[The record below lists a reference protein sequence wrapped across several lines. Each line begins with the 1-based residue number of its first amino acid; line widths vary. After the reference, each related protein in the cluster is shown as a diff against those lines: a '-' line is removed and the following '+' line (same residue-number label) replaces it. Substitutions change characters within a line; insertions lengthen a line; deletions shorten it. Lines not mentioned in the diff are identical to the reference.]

1 MNIEGKRILVVG
13 LGRTGLALARF
24 LKAKAARVTVTD
36 TATEKELKGNVQM
49 LIDMGIHME
58 LGQHQPESFTAAD
71 LILLSPGVPHTL
83 EPIRKGREK
92 GIPVLG
98 ELEFASRFI
107 DQPMAAVTG
116 TNGKT
121 TTTAL
126 LGEML
131 NRSGMDVFVGGN
143 IGNPLIGYVAEGQ
156 PAQVAVIEISSFQLD
171 TIDTFKPR
179 VAVLLNI
186 SEDHLDRYPD
196 FNAYVESK
204 GKIFQN
210 QTPEDIA
217 IINRKDSVSRR
228 IVKGIRSSIWY
239 VNAQPE
245 EDGAVIEEDRIVFHT
260 PVTGTLS
267 LNLSDVRLSGR
278 HNLENVAAAC
288 LAAFAMGGTIDGCRS
303 ALNAFIGLPHRQE
316 DVAIINGVR
325 YVNDS
330 KATNVDAVQKALE
343 TYENPVILILGGRDK
358 GGDFKRLIP
367 TIQNKTKQVILTGEA
382 VYNIAGAFGQ
392 EIRTESVSTIAAAV
406 SLARN
411 LAAPGDVVLLS
422 PGCTSF
428 DQYENYEER
437 GEDFRRIVNA
447 LHKETA

>member
-1 MNIEGKRILVVG
+1 MNIKGKRILVVG

-24 LKAKAARVTVTD
+24 LKTKAARVTVTD
-36 TATEKELKGNVQM
+36 TAAEKELKSNAQQ

-58 LGQHQPESFTAAD
+58 LGQHQTASFTAAD

-83 EPIRKGREK
+83 EPIQKGRDK

-107 DQPMAAVTG
+107 DQPLAAVTG

-131 NRSGMDVFVGGN
+131 IRSGIGAFVGGN
-143 IGNPLIGYVAEGQ
+143 IGNPLIGYVDKGQ
-156 PAQVAVIEISSFQLD
+156 PAQAAVIEISSFQLD

-210 QTPEDIA
+210 QAPEDIA
-217 IINRKDSVSRR
+217 IINRKDDLSRE
-228 IVKGIRSSIWY
+228 IVKEIQSSIWY

-245 EDGAVIEEDRIVFHT
+245 EHGAVIEKDRIVFHT

-267 LNLSDVRLSGR
+267 LNRSDVTLSGR

-288 LAAFAMGGTIDGCRS
+288 LAAFAMGGTLDGCRS
-303 ALNAFIGLPHRQE
+303 ALNAFTGLPHRQE
-316 DVAIINGVR
+316 EVAIINGVR

-330 KATNVDAVQKALE
+330 KATNVDSVQKALE
-343 TYENPVILILGGRDK
+343 TYEEPVILILGGKDK

-367 TIQNKTKQVILTGEA
+367 LIQQKTKQIILLGEA
-382 VYNIAGAFGQ
+382 VDAIAGAFGQ
-392 EIRTESVSTIAAAV
+392 EIKTESVSTIPAAV
-406 SLARN
+406 SRARDF
-411 LAAPGDVVLLS
+411 AAPGDVVLLS

-428 DQYENYEER
+428 DQYESYEER
-437 GEDFRRIVNA
+437 GEDFKRIVNA
-447 LHKETA
+447 MHKETA

>member
-1 MNIEGKRILVVG
+1 MNIEGKHILVVG
-13 LGRTGLALARF
+13 LGRTGLALARY
-24 LKAKAARVTVTD
+24 LKTKAARVTVTD
-36 TATEKELKGNVQM
+36 TATEKELKSNVQL

-58 LGQHQPESFTAAD
+58 LGQHQTASFTAAD

-83 EPIRKGREK
+83 DPIQKGREK

-131 NRSGMDVFVGGN
+131 NRSGIDVFVGGN
-143 IGNPLIGYVAEGQ
+143 IGNPLIGYVAKGQ
-156 PAQVAVIEISSFQLD
+156 PAQAAVIEISSFQLD

-204 GKIFQN
+204 GKIFKN
-210 QTPEDIA
+210 QAPEDIA
-217 IINRKDSVSRR
+217 IINRQDSVSRE
-228 IVKGIRSSIWY
+228 IAKGIRSSIWY
-239 VNAQPE
+239 VNAQSE
-245 EDGAVIEEDRIVFHT
+245 THGAVIEEDRIVFHT
-260 PVTGTLS
+260 PVTGTLI
-267 LNLSDVRLSGR
+267 LNRSDIRLSGR
-278 HNLENVAAAC
+278 HNMENVAAAC
-288 LAAFAMGGTIDGCRS
+288 LAAFAMGGTLDGCRS
-303 ALNAFIGLPHRQE
+303 ALNAFMGLPHRQE
-316 DVAIINGVR
+316 EVAIISGVR

-343 TYENPVILILGGRDK
+343 TYKDPVILILGGKDK

-367 TIQNKTKQVILTGEA
+367 LIQQKTKQVILSGEA
-382 VYNIAGAFGQ
+382 VDTIAGAFGQ

-406 SLARN
+406 SRAREF
-411 LAAPGDVVLLS
+411 AAPGDVVLLS
-422 PGCTSF
+422 PGCTSY
-428 DQYENYEER
+428 DEYESYEER

-447 LHKETA
+447 WHEETA

>member
-1 MNIEGKRILVVG
+1 MNIEGKHILVVG

-24 LKAKAARVTVTD
+24 LKTKAARVTVTD
-36 TATEKELKGNVQM
+36 TATEKELKSNVQL

-58 LGQHQPESFTAAD
+58 LGQHQAASFTAAD

-83 EPIRKGREK
+83 DPIQKGREK

-131 NRSGMDVFVGGN
+131 NRSGIDVFVGGN
-143 IGNPLIGYVAEGQ
+143 IGNPLIGYVAKGQ
-156 PAQVAVIEISSFQLD
+156 PAQAAVIEISSFQLD

-210 QTPEDIA
+210 QAPEDIA
-217 IINRKDSVSRR
+217 IINREDSISRE

-239 VNAQPE
+239 VNAQSE
-245 EDGAVIEEDRIVFHT
+245 THGAVIEEDRIVFHT

-267 LNLSDVRLSGR
+267 LNRSDVRLSGK
-278 HNLENVAAAC
+278 HNMENVAAAC
-288 LAAFAMGGTIDGCRS
+288 LAAFAMGGTLDGCRS
-303 ALNAFIGLPHRQE
+303 ALNAFMGLPHRQE
-316 DVAIINGVR
+316 EVAIISGVR

-343 TYENPVILILGGRDK
+343 TYEDPVILILGGKDK
-358 GGDFKRLIP
+358 GGDFKKLIP
-367 TIQNKTKQVILTGEA
+367 LIQQKTKQVILSGEA
-382 VYNIAGAFGQ
+382 VGTIAGAFGQ

-406 SLARN
+406 SRAREF
-411 LAAPGDVVLLS
+411 AVPGDVVLLS
-422 PGCTSF
+422 PGCTSY
-428 DQYENYEER
+428 DQYESYEER

-447 LHKETA
+447 CHKETA

>member
-24 LKAKAARVTVTD
+24 LKTKAARVTVTD
-36 TATEKELKGNVQM
+36 AATEKELKSNVQL

-58 LGQHQPESFTAAD
+58 LGQHQAASFRAAD

-83 EPIRKGREK
+83 EPIQKGREK

-131 NRSGMDVFVGGN
+131 NRSGIGVFVGGN
-143 IGNPLIGYVAEGQ
+143 IGNPLIGYVAKGQ
-156 PAQVAVIEISSFQLD
+156 PAQAAVIEISSFQLD

-210 QTPEDIA
+210 QAPEDIA
-217 IINRKDSVSRR
+217 IINRKDSVSRE

-239 VNAQPE
+239 VNAQSE
-245 EDGAVIEEDRIVFHT
+245 SHGAVIEEDRIVFHT
-260 PVTGTLS
+260 PVTGTFS
-267 LNLSDVRLSGR
+267 LNRSDVRLSGR

-288 LAAFAMGGTIDGCRS
+288 LAAFAMGGTLDGCRS
-303 ALNAFIGLPHRQE
+303 ALNAFMGLPHRQE
-316 DVAIINGVR
+316 EVAIINGVR

-343 TYENPVILILGGRDK
+343 TYEDPVILILGGKDK
-358 GGDFKRLIP
+358 GGEFKRLIP
-367 TIQNKTKQVILTGEA
+367 LIQQKTKQVILSGEA
-382 VYNIAGAFGQ
+382 VDTIAGAFGQ
-392 EIRTESVSTIAAAV
+392 EIRSESVSTIAAAV
-406 SLARN
+406 RRAREF
-411 LAAPGDVVLLS
+411 AAPGDVVLLS

-428 DQYENYEER
+428 DQYESYEER

-447 LHKETA
+447 WHKETA

>member
-1 MNIEGKRILVVG
+1 MNIKDKRTLVVG

-24 LKAKAARVTVTD
+24 LKSKAARVTVTD
-36 TATEKELKGNVQM
+36 TATKEALKNNIQS
-49 LIDMGIHME
+49 LRDMEIRME
-58 LGQHQPESFTAAD
+58 LGQHQAASFKEAD

-83 EPIRKGREK
+83 DPIQKAVDK

-121 TTTAL
+121 TTTAM

-131 NRSGMDVFVGGN
+131 NRSGIGVFVGGN
-143 IGNPLIGYVAEGQ
+143 IGNPLIGYVDNGQ
-156 PAQVAVIEISSFQLD
+156 PAQAAVIEISSFQLD

-196 FNAYVESK
+196 FNSYVASK

-217 IINRKDSVSRR
+217 IINWKDDRSRQ
-228 IVKGIRSSIWY
+228 IAKGIRSTVWY
-239 VNAQPE
+239 VNAPAE
-245 EDGAVIEEDRIVFHT
+245 SHGAVIRKDRIVFDT
-260 PVTGTLS
+260 PRTGIVD
-267 LNLSDVRLSGR
+267 LNRSEVRLSGR

-288 LAAFAMGGTIDGCRS
+288 LAAFAMGGTLDGCRS
-303 ALNAFIGLPHRQE
+303 ALTDFTGLPHRQE
-316 DVAIINGVR
+316 VVAVIGGVR

-330 KATNVDAVQKALE
+330 KATNVDAVLKALAS
-343 TYENPVILILGGRDK
+343 YEDPVILILGGKDK
-358 GGDFKRLIP
+358 GGDFKKLIP
-367 TIQNKTKQVILTGEA
+367 LIQEKTKQVILSGEA
-382 VYNIAGAFGQ
+382 AGTIAGALGQ
-392 EIRTESVSTIAAAV
+392 EIRTESFPTLATAV
-406 SLARN
+406 NRAREV
-411 LAAPGDVVLLS
+411 AAPGNVVLLS

-428 DQYENYEER
+428 DQYESYEER
-437 GEDFRRIVNA
+437 GEDFRKIVTTFHRENA
-447 LHKETA
+447 